1 MTTMFMS
8 KKQVRV
14 RFAPSPTGAPHVG
27 NIRTA
32 LFAWLFA
39 RNQGGAFILRVE
51 DTDQTRKEEGSL
63 EAILESLDW
72 LGLTVDEGVMA
83 KGRRSKVEG
92 LNSNLEIV
100 EKGDKGP
107 YFQSKRLDI
116 YKEHA
121 KILVD
126 QGNAFYCFCSPERLE
141 GVRQEQQAKK
151 EPPRYDGHCLGLSE
165 EESKDKLDA
174 GKKHV
179 IRMKIPEEG
188 ETFFEDVIKGK
199 VSFKNSLID
208 HQVLLKSDGF
218 PTYHLASVVD
228 DNLMEVSHVIRAD
241 EWLASTPKHVLLYKY
256 FGWSV
261 PKWVHLPII
270 LGKDKSKLSKRHG
283 AVSVLDYKQDYLP
296 DAMVNYLAFLGWNP
310 KTDQEILSRA
320 ELIKQFDLDKIN
332 KNNPIFDVEKLN
344 WINAQYIK
352 KMDVKELGD
361 AILPLRL
368 PAEVE
373 GGARYSGR
381 RGHDRIKIVKL
392 IQDRMEKLSDFEE
405 LTSFLRK
412 LPDYEALIL
421 IPKKMNK
428 KETLEM
434 LKTSLGLAL
443 KLEDWEESSLRQ
455 TWLDYCEEKD
465 TKRGDLLW
473 PLRVAVTGL
482 ERSPDVFGSMD
493 VLGKEES
500 IKRINQAVKSLQ

>member
-1 MTTMFMS
+1 
-8 KKQVRV
+8 
-14 RFAPSPTGAPHVG
+14 
-27 NIRTA
+27 
-32 LFAWLFA
+32 
-39 RNQGGAFILRVE
+39 
-51 DTDQTRKEEGSL
+51 
-63 EAILESLDW
+63 
-72 LGLTVDEGVMA
+72 
-83 KGRRSKVEG
+83 
-92 LNSNLEIV
+92 
-100 EKGDKGP
+100 
-107 YFQSKRLDI
+107 
-116 YKEHA
+116 
-121 KILVD
+121 
-126 QGNAFYCFCSPERLE
+126 
-141 GVRQEQQAKK
+141 
-151 EPPRYDGHCLGLSE
+151 
-165 EESKDKLDA
+165 
-174 GKKHV
+174 
-179 IRMKIPEEG
+179 
-188 ETFFEDVIKGK
+188 
-199 VSFKNSLID
+199 
-208 HQVLLKSDGF
+208 
-218 PTYHLASVVD
+218 
-228 DNLMEVSHVIRAD
+228 
-241 EWLASTPKHVLLYKY
+241 
-256 FGWSV
+256 
-261 PKWVHLPII
+261 
-270 LGKDKSKLSKRHG
+270 
-283 AVSVLDYKQDYLP
+283 
-296 DAMVNYLAFLGWNP
+296 MVNYLAFLGWNP